1 MKIFNYYI
9 TFFCATLCTTLVYSH
24 SALSC
29 TKKRGKDCLGFP
41 RYYHFNHLPTPLPSS
56 TPDEQFY
63 ASRDRQFILQPGI
76 NNVCPQM
83 SLKAYTKE
91 FPMAVAKPGENIIL
105 QHPPRGH
112 ASQPSSNV
120 SIYIHPKKNVFPRR
134 TEFNSSEFILLK
146 ELQFGNCVGLEKEV
160 SWANC
165 TENMVLPNL
174 STGIW
179 TFWWK
184 WDLNGIQYTDCFE
197 VNVKK
202 MRPN

>member
-1 MKIFNYYI
+1 MKYSFSSVLPLL
-9 TFFCATLCTTLVYSH
+9 FSVASSH

-29 TKKRGKDCLGFP
+29 TKKLDSTTCIGFP

-56 TPDEQFY
+56 SANETFY

-76 NNVCPQM
+76 DNVCPQL
-83 SLKAYTKE
+83 SIKAYTRE
-91 FPMAVAKPGENIIL
+91 FPMAHARPGDQLLL

-112 ASQPSSNV
+112 SSQPSSNV
-120 SIYIHPKKNVFPRR
+120 SIYIHPKKNVFPKR
-134 TEFNSSEFILLK
+134 TEFGASEFVLLG
-146 ELQFGNCVGLEKEV
+146 EYSFNNCVGLQREV

-165 TENMVLPNL
+165 TGSIKLPNL

-184 WDLNGIQYTDCFE
+184 WDLNGIPYNDCFD
-197 VNVKK
+197 VIVYK
-202 MRPN
+202 

>member
-1 MKIFNYYI
+1 MKYI
-9 TFFCATLCTTLVYSH
+9 LYHSALAILTDTVMSH

-29 TKKRGKDCLGFP
+29 TKKTGATKCAGFP

-56 TPDEQFY
+56 GGNETYY

-76 NNVCPQM
+76 NNVCPQL
-83 SLKAYTKE
+83 SIKAYTRD
-91 FPMAVAKPGENIIL
+91 FPMAHARAGERLVL

-112 ASQPSSNV
+112 SSQPSSNV
-120 SIYIHPKKNVFPRR
+120 SIYIHPFKNVFPKR
-134 TEFNSSEFILLK
+134 TEFAESEFILLG
-146 ELQFGNCVGLEKEV
+146 QFAYNNCVGVEREI

-165 TENMVLPNL
+165 TGNIKLPNL

-184 WDLNGIQYTDCFE
+184 WDLNGIVYSDCFD
-197 VNVKK
+197 VMVKK
-202 MRPN
+202 